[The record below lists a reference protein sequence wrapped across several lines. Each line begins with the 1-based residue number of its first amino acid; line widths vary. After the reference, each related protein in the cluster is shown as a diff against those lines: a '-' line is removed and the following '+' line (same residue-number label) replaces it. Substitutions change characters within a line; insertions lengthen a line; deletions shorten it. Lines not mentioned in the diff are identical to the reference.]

1 MNKIANMHVASSTAG
16 SLSRRSLFKLG
27 GLATA
32 VAAGAS
38 LAGCAPQP
46 KSASM
51 ADTGSGATRAA
62 DGTPS
67 FLIAPEPITEF
78 DETRDFEVVVVGAGV
93 SGMAAAMS
101 AAEAGAKIACVQ
113 REATPSSQ
121 GNMAAGVDLN
131 QTSEAGKQAL
141 ISYLIK
147 LADHRSNRALLEAWA
162 DNSFEA
168 LSWFR
173 EAASAGG
180 IEVNPDEPQA
190 DRVLHINGYDV
201 YLHANTYFR
210 IGHDEVVKAITP
222 IAESA
227 GVEFF
232 FSCPAQQL
240 VTDESGRVT
249 GVVCEEDGKNV
260 LFNASK
266 GVILATGDYQCDPE
280 MVAYYCPDIKEFPP
294 CQMNRTG
301 DGHKMGV
308 WAGGEIEPTTH
319 TKMIHDARVGRVD
332 TPHLLVN
339 AKGERFMCEGPM
351 QGYLNNYVREY
362 IHEAGGDAKAG
373 NLYTIVDAKW
383 QDQIAEWKA
392 IDPEIDASN
401 CKWFYE
407 GNTIEEACAAMAADT
422 ESGAYEL
429 DAAAVQ
435 KTVDR
440 YNELCAKGSD
450 DDFGKNS
457 TFMRAIDT
465 PPFIVVPHEFG
476 MGLSAIIGGLLIN
489 ADNQVLKADEHTP
502 IDGLFAVGNVS
513 GCFYGGVDYPMD
525 VLGLSIGRAITGGY
539 LAGKHVASLWRR
551 FHTHSLPSRARRHA
565 GSRFSYNNESR
576 FVRRG
581 GRRRG
586 YTGSMTFR
594 NRRYL
599 P

>member
-1 MNKIANMHVASSTAG
+1 MNKIANTHVASSTAG

-51 ADTGSGATRAA
+51 ADTGSGATHAA

-78 DETRDFEVVVVGAGV
+78 DETRDFEVVVVGSGV

-173 EAASAGG
+173 EAASTGG

-210 IGHDEVVKAITP
+210 IGHDEVVKAIAP

-351 QGYLNNYVREY
+351 QGYLNNYVREC

-401 CKWFYE
+401 CKGFYE

-435 KTVDR
+435 ATVDR

-450 DDFGKNS
+450 DDFGKNP

-539 LAGKHVASLWRR
+539 LAGKHVASL
-551 FHTHSLPSRARRHA
+551 
-565 GSRFSYNNESR
+565 
-576 FVRRG
+576 
-581 GRRRG
+581 
-586 YTGSMTFR
+586 
-594 NRRYL
+594 
-599 P
+599 